1 MLIEIRFFVYQQM
14 CKNDLILDCRR
25 QICGLYVEQRQVFCV
40 ALFIV
45 IPAKAKQVLGN
56 DDDNDKNNG
65 KLSHERG

>member
-45 IPAKAKQVLGN
+45 IPAKAKQVLITIN
-56 DDDNDKNNG
+56 KHAICI
-65 KLSHERG
+65 LQ